1 MFMQTTYMVILG
13 VTCMLA
19 AGCIPVPIPGKIET
33 SPEVYGRVVEAGSE
47 QPIAGAKVTFKD
59 LHGTRRSETTT
70 QTNGTF
76 QIGPEWHSYWVVVF
90 TACPV
95 YYIPKRPPHAWF
107 LEIAHAEYVTREIDM
122 RYDYPMSNNVL
133 RIGDATL
140 DPIRPRREKHRAN

>member
-1 MFMQTTYMVILG
+1 MSYAGQSKLLFAKKDDGMLMQTTYMVILG
-13 VTCMLA
+13 VTCMVA

-95 YYIPKRPPHAWF
+95 YQRFSRRFKRHIHIRFCGRGPHLNLSSKSAPF
-107 LEIAHAEYVTREIDM
+107 SHERD
-122 RYDYPMSNNVL
+122 
-133 RIGDATL
+133 
-140 DPIRPRREKHRAN
+140 